1 MEGVLMILKR
11 WFLLTMLFSVL
22 SIALYSQ
29 SEKQKIENR
38 ALLQGYGIESVR
50 EVSETEEQKFIL
62 DRTVVPEEYIVG
74 PGDEFYIFIFTN
86 EMMEFKVNVNPV
98 GDLVIPGI
106 GKVPVSEKSLS
117 EVVKLI
123 SDFIREKGVRKGL
136 VSVSLSNIRKF
147 KVLVLGAV
155 RSPGFYVVDPVTRV
169 SELIESAGGF
179 LQLAKLHQIQVYRN
193 GVPVDTLNFVNFLVH
208 GNLRDNPY
216 LHEREIVYV
225 PFGDVAEEGI
235 QLRGAVVDCGYCI
248 IEPGETLGNLLKRK
262 GALKDNAQLDHVW
275 VIRNEKNGKRFYKV
289 KANEFD
295 NWVLK
300 AGDEVDVVKI
310 KGVYVV
316 GYVNQPGIIYDYLP
330 GLKAWDY
337 ISLAGGISEKGSFK
351 KIVVIHENGRK
362 EKGRDVVIK
371 RGDIIMVGRSNKDIL
386 LGEESS
392 VLEVTVSLV
401 SVLLAY
407 LAASRYTR

>member
-1 MEGVLMILKR
+1 MKGVLMILKR

-38 ALLQGYGIESVR
+38 TLLQNYGIESVR
-50 EVSETEEQKFIL
+50 EVSGTEEQKFIL
-62 DRTVVPEEYIVG
+62 DRSVVPEEYIVG
-74 PGDEFYIFIFTN
+74 PGDEFYIFIFTD

-117 EVVKLI
+117 EAVKLI

-193 GVPVDTLNFVNFLVH
+193 GVPVDTLNFVNFL
-208 GNLRDNPY
+208 LRGDLGDNPY
-216 LHEREIVYV
+216 LHEGEVVYI
-225 PFGDVAEEGI
+225 PFGDVVKEGI
-235 QLRGAVVDCGYCI
+235 QLRGAIIDSGYCI
-248 IEPGETLGNLLKRK
+248 IEPGETLGNLLRRK
-262 GALKDNAQLDHVW
+262 GALKNNAQLDHVW

-289 KANEFD
+289 KADEFD

-300 AGDEVDVVKI
+300 AGDEVDIVEI
-310 KGVYVV
+310 KGVSVV
-316 GYVNQPGIIYDYLP
+316 GYVNQPGVYDYLP

-337 ISLAGGISEKGSFK
+337 ISLAGGITEKGSLK
-351 KIVVIHENGRK
+351 KTIVIHEDGKK
-362 EKGRDVVIK
+362 EKGRDVVIR
-371 RGDIIMVGRSNKDIL
+371 RGDIIMVGRSTTNIL
-386 LGEESS
+386 IGEKSS
-392 VLEVTVSLV
+392 ILEVTASLM
-401 SVLLAY
+401 SVVLAY